1 MAEEKPKKR
10 IGRPRKV
17 QDRKTVALR
26 IFGHMVEGLSLRKA
40 CIKENIS
47 PATFLIWVD
56 EENLSKQYADARDAL
71 LEYWADQVLD
81 IADEQVGSMDHGGTD
96 NGAVQ
101 RNRLRVDSRKWILS
115 KLAPKKYGDQVG
127 ENMDGNRPINISI
140 IKPNDVDN

>member
-1 MAEEKPKKR
+1 MTTKTPKKR
-10 IGRPRKV
+10 GRPRKYK
-17 QDRKTVALR
+17 DRRTTAFE
-26 IFGHMVEGLSLRKA
+26 IFDLMSQGLSARKA
-40 CIKENIS
+40 CIEKDIS
-47 PATFLIWVD
+47 VGTLLRWID
-56 EENLSKQYADARDAL
+56 EESLSEQYAEAREAL
-71 LEYWADQVLD
+71 MDYWADQVLD

-140 IKPNDVDN
+140 INPNDVDN